1 LVEFWESLRSIQ
13 SYHIFPNVLRSPQP
27 TEARY
32 PLAENGGNL
41 ASVLQGMRSDYPDA
55 FQDILS
61 TLGQMV
67 PAIVDVDVIHAG
79 GHLHL
84 EFTHKMANAAK
95 PTVLNSAQES
105 DGTLRLLG
113 ILTAL
118 YQDSPPGF
126 TAPSVIVVEEPEL
139 AVHPGALAVLAEVM
153 TETARRTSLLVT
165 THSPQLLDRLPVE
178 CIRVVESRDSV
189 TYAGPVASYQQEAV
203 KEHLFTPGEIHTI
216 DGLQFDRQVG

>member
-1 LVEFWESLRSIQ
+1 
-13 SYHIFPNVLRSPQP
+13 
-27 TEARY
+27 
-32 PLAENGGNL
+32 
-41 ASVLQGMRSDYPDA
+41 MRSDYPDA

-118 YQDSPPGF
+118 Y
-126 TAPSVIVVEEPEL
+126 
-139 AVHPGALAVLAEVM
+139 
-153 TETARRTSLLVT
+153 
-165 THSPQLLDRLPVE
+165 
-178 CIRVVESRDSV
+178 
-189 TYAGPVASYQQEAV
+189 
-203 KEHLFTPGEIHTI
+203 
-216 DGLQFDRQVG
+216 